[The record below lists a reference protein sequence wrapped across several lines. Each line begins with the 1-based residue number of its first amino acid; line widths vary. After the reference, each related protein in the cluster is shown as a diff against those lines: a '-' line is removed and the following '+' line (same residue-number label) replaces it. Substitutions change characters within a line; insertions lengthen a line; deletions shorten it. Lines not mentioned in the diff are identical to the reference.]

1 MCGICGIIGRESGKN
16 EQYVRNMSRSFLHRG
31 PDSEGFYMGEKI
43 CMGVRRLS
51 IIDLYTG
58 EQPIYNEDRNIAL
71 VFNGEIYNHLEL
83 REELESRGHK
93 FKTNT
98 DAEVI
103 VHLYEEDGK
112 ACLGS
117 MKGMFS
123 FALWDAGTR
132 TLFAARDRFG
142 IKPFYYYAENGRFVF
157 SSELRSILDL
167 PFVERTIDREALNLY
182 LSLEY
187 VPAPYSIIKGIK
199 KLRPAHYVF
208 VKEGRIE
215 TGCYWD
221 LKRKGCVSS
230 LKEGEIEERTLHLLK
245 TSVRQHLA
253 SDVPV
258 GVFLSGGID
267 SSVLARLVS
276 LEKGDGIPTF
286 TISFDEK
293 TFDESRY
300 ARKAAE
306 YTGAEHH
313 EHTFTFSEFLETY
326 KASGRLLD
334 EPFADISIFPSY
346 MLART
351 SSEYIKAALS
361 GEGGDEAFMG
371 YPTYLA
377 HRYAE
382 YFRYVP
388 GVLRRLLVRAA
399 SAMPSSYDY
408 LSFDFKVKK
417 FCEAAAEPDPVKRHL
432 EWMGAFLP
440 SDKRM
445 ILKENAAEP
454 DDALQRFT
462 DRMLRIPG
470 EWNVYKKVQYLDI
483 NTYLAEDLLVKA
495 DRASMAASLE
505 LRVPYL
511 DHELVEF
518 LWSVKPGTLYQKRLL
533 KKIFRGKLP
542 PEILARQKKGFA
554 VPFSV
559 WLRRPEFIKLI
570 RPYFDEGFI
579 KRQGIFEAGPIGKI
593 FKDHIKGRVN
603 NRKRL
608 RTYIMFQKWYESLF

>member
-1 MCGICGIIGRESGKN
+1 MCGICGIIGRETGRN
-16 EQYVRNMSRSFLHRG
+16 ERYVRDMSRSFLHRG
-31 PDSEGFYMGEKI
+31 PDSEGSYRGQNI

-51 IIDLYTG
+51 IIDLFTG
-58 EQPIYNEDRNIAL
+58 EQPIYSEDRNLVL

-83 REELESRGHK
+83 REKLKSRGHK
-93 FKTNT
+93 FGTNT

-103 VHLYEEDGK
+103 VHLYEEYGK
-112 ACLGS
+112 ACLGR

-132 TLFAARDRFG
+132 SLFAARDRFG
-142 IKPFYYYAENGRFVF
+142 IKPLYYYAENNRFIF
-157 SSELRSILDL
+157 SSELRSITGL
-167 PFVERTIDREALNLY
+167 PFVEKTIDREALDLY

-199 KLRPAHYVF
+199 KLRPAHYIYIRD
-208 VKEGRIE
+208 GRIE
-215 TGCYWD
+215 NRCYWD
-221 LKRKGCVSS
+221 LKSYDRGTS
-230 LKEGEIEERTLHLLK
+230 LPEKDIAERTMHLLQA
-245 TSVRQHLA
+245 SVRQHLA

-267 SSVLARLVS
+267 SSVLARLASVES
-276 LEKGDGIPTF
+276 GSGISTF

-293 TFDESRY
+293 SFDESRY

-306 YTGAEHH
+306 FTGSEHH
-313 EHTFTFSEFLETY
+313 EYTFSFGEFLETY
-326 KASGRLLD
+326 KTYGRLLD

-351 SSEYIKAALS
+351 SSGHIKAALS
-361 GEGGDEAFMG
+361 GEGGDEVFMG

-388 GVLRRLLVRAA
+388 GFLKKLLAGAA
-399 SAMPSSYDY
+399 SAMPSSYGY
-408 LSFDFKVKK
+408 LTLDFKVKK
-417 FCEAAAEPDPVKRHL
+417 FFEAAAESDPVKRHL
-432 EWMGAFLP
+432 EWMGAFMP
-440 SDKRM
+440 SDKQLVLRDQGPAS
-445 ILKENAAEP
+445 E
-454 DDALQRFT
+454 DALQSFA
-462 DRMLRIPG
+462 DRILRIPG
-470 EWNVYKKVQYLDI
+470 KWSVYKKVQYLDI
-483 NTYLAEDLLVKA
+483 YTYLAEDLLVKA

-518 LWSVKPGTLYQKRLL
+518 LWSVKAGTLYQKRLL

-542 PEILARQKKGFA
+542 PEILSRQKKGFA

-559 WLRRPEFIKLI
+559 WLRRPEFINMIK
-570 RPYFDEGFI
+570 PYFDESFI
-579 KRQGIFEAGPIGKI
+579 KRQGLFNPGPIRKI
-593 FKDHIKGRVN
+593 FKDHEEGRVN

-608 RTYIMFQKWYESLF
+608 RTYIMFQKWYESAF